1 MAQRKKGRGVKAS
14 PKAGAAAG
22 AVRVVIYLRP
32 EQLRALQDHAIE
44 RARERGAVS
53 VSVSD
58 AARSIIEDWI
68 ERKG

>member
-1 MAQRKKGRGVKAS
+1 MEQRKKGRGVKAR
-14 PKAGAAAG
+14 PKAGAAG
-22 AVRVVIYLRP
+22 QVRVVIYLRP

-68 ERKG
+68 ERKR